1 MNSVTGPTQT
11 NPSET
16 NTTSTNSNATVPKLA
31 DAELVKTI
39 EAQGTNEPINWGLF
53 VEKLAG
59 TVAAICLAI
68 SLYVAWRGWGQP
80 FDPHKMPWPHIR
92 ILQACIVVTWI
103 IIPPMWFWL
112 DYFFIYLRNHKME
125 MSLHRI
131 LIFLSTATI
140 FHRKY
145 GSLSQ
150 PRFWRSILDIPS
162 GNDLLT

>member
-68 SLYVAWRGWGQP
+68 SLCVAWRGWGQP

-112 DYFFIYLRNHKME
+112 DYFFIYLRNHKMGDE
-125 MSLHRI
+125 PPPDIDLFKYGQDISSKI
-131 LIFLSTATI
+131 WIAVSTALLALY
-140 FHRKY
+140 F
-145 GSLSQ
+145 GST
-150 PRFWRSILDIPS
+150 F
-162 GNDLLT
+162 GK

>member
-112 DYFFIYLRNHKME
+112 DYFFIYLRNHKMGDE
-125 MSLHRI
+125 PPPDIDLFKYGHDISSKI
-131 LIFLSTATI
+131 WIAVSTALLALY
-140 FHRKY
+140 F
-145 GSLSQ
+145 GST
-150 PRFWRSILDIPS
+150 F
-162 GNDLLT
+162 GK